1 MTKYQKFCN
10 LCGKEFDIFDNQE
23 SFGIHTGKIGY
34 GSKHD
39 GDSIELDL
47 CCDCFDKLIDDLIPK
62 CKINPLTENDLITI

>member
-10 LCGKEFDIFDNQE
+10 LCGKEFDNWDSQE

-39 GDSIELDL
+39 GDKLELDL
-47 CCDCFDKLIDDLIPK
+47 CCDCFDKVIDDLIPK
-62 CKINPLTENDLITI
+62 CKISPLIEGN